1 MCLEDFAQGI
11 ELDIPTQPTADEDA
25 LAA

>member
-11 ELDIPTQPTADEDA
+11 ELDIPTQPAASEDA
-25 LAA
+25 VAA